1 MKKCIYCA
9 EEIQT
14 EAILCKH
21 CGKKQRSPH
30 HMAKHIN
37 ILGSL
42 FLTCSILMIIAGF
55 AVNYFVPIAGEISGN
70 SDAMRITSIIGKSI
84 GIFLFFF
91 ALPGFI
97 CGYGLLTKKSWSRI
111 FGIVLSCLSLLNI
124 PFGTAIGIYGLWIL
138 FKDETIDLLS
148 SQQSIT

>member
-14 EAILCKH
+14 AATLCKH
-21 CGKKQRSPH
+21 CGKKQRHPH
-30 HMAKHIN
+30 DMAKHIN

-42 FLTCSILMIIAGF
+42 FLSCSILMIIAGF
-55 AVNYFVPIAGEISGN
+55 VVNYFVPIAGEISGD
-70 SDAMRITSIIGKSI
+70 STAMRITSIIGESI
-84 GIFLFFF
+84 GIFLFIL
-91 ALPGFI
+91 ALPGLI

-111 FGIVLSCLSLLNI
+111 IGIILSCLSLLSI
-124 PFGTAIGIYGLWIL
+124 PFGTAIGIYGLWAL

-148 SQQSIT
+148 TKNK

>member
-9 EEIQT
+9 EEIQP

-55 AVNYFVPIAGEISGN
+55 SVNYFVPIAGEISGN

-84 GIFLFFF
+84 GIFLFIF